1 MDAGLWRGPVAVAA
15 VVIIALAVYGLR
27 EFSSPLLYGIDGP
40 YYQVQVASILRSGS
54 MLYDDP
60 PLAFYT
66 LAGFSILLG
75 DVVSGIKVGS
85 LLITLLGAFAIYYL
99 VRETSGEMGGMTA
112 AVIYAFNP
120 WMARMIMELMK
131 NAMGL
136 TFLSLTLLFALLSIR
151 RGDLRLS
158 TLSSVF
164 MVLTGLTHIL
174 DFGVALAILLLMALL
189 HREDR
194 RSLRLLSLPILAAL
208 ALLWLG
214 FTTDLMGGDPYKG
227 VALLQEMTGGSGG
240 AGVRHARG
248 VNPMV
253 LDALPPLLVAISG
266 LILSLGLG
274 STSSGRDLLIPSS
287 AVLLALSFPLNP
299 GNFLWRFVL
308 MTAVLAPII
317 VGSALGRVGD
327 PRVASALFLIVMG
340 LLLPLTIS
348 KVNAARPSIPVEEY
362 WELRDLVQGL
372 RDGHTLVVP
381 SPRLLY
387 WVQTL
392 DPGAVRSPREGSGAM
407 VLIVKRQTSRP
418 PFLRGRPLYRGRF
431 VEAFLLD
438 GGG

>member
-1 MDAGLWRGPVAVAA
+1 MAA

-136 TFLSLTLLFALLSIR
+136 TFLSIR

-158 TLSSVF
+158 ILSSAF

-189 HREDR
+189 HRGDG
-194 RSLRLLSLPILAAL
+194 RSLRLLSPPILAAL

-227 VALLQEMTGGSGG
+227 VALLQEMAGGSGG

-248 VNPMV
+248 VNLMI

-274 STSSGRDLLIPSS
+274 STSSVRDTLLPSS
-287 AVLLALSFPLNP
+287 VVLLALSFPLNP

-317 VGSALGRVGD
+317 VGSALGRVGN
-327 PRVASALFLIVMG
+327 PGVASALFLIVMS

-348 KVNAARPSIPVEEY
+348 KVNAARPSIPVKEY
-362 WELRDLVQGL
+362 GELRDLVQGL
-372 RDGHTLVVP
+372 RDGYTLVVP

-392 DPGAVRSPREGSGAM
+392 DPGAARSPREGSGAM
-407 VLIVKRQTSRP
+407 VLIVDRQTPRP